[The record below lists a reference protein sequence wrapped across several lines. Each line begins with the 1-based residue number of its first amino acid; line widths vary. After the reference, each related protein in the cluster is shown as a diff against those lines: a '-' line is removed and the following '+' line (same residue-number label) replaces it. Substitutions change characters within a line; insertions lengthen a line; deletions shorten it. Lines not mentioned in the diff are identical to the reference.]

1 MPREPS
7 GPFKLGLQ
15 VSGAPVRLGDAFES
29 EEWRKALAVGSFS
42 RASLVE
48 SLRLGAGLFSGAVYS
63 ARNQELLL
71 FSGKVFVAPDLGDG
85 PMKFSTSVAA
95 CFHGGSLSRLRA
107 DVTGNMQAASRFAG
121 QCKHAL
127 TRLLGE
133 PSQRRKDGS
142 PVWWGSSDRITL
154 FHSADHTYL
163 VHELTARK

>member
-15 VSGAPVRLGDAFES
+15 VGGAPVRLGDAFES
-29 EEWRKALAVGSFS
+29 DEWRKVLAAGNFS
-42 RASLVE
+42 RAGLVE
-48 SLRLGAGLFSGAVYS
+48 RFRLGAGLFSGGVYS

-71 FSGKVFVAPDLGDG
+71 FGGKVFVAPDLGDG

-95 CFHGGSLSRLRA
+95 CFHGGSLCRLR
-107 DVTGNMQAASRFAG
+107 TGVAGNRKAASRFAG

-133 PSQRRKDGS
+133 PSQRQKDGS

-154 FHSADHTYL
+154 VHSADAYL